1 MKLVFATHNDH
12 KLQELKKLLPKTIEL
27 VSLNDI
33 NCTEEIP
40 ETADTLKEN
49 SLLKAKY
56 VYENYKLNC
65 FADDSGLET
74 EALHGAPGV
83 YSARYAGEHKSDED
97 NNQKLLAEL
106 KNEKNRHACFK
117 SVITLIL
124 DGKEHVFEGVIR
136 GEILHEKL
144 GTQGFGYDPLFKP
157 TGQSKTFA
165 QMSIEEKIKIS
176 HRALAVNKLVDFL
189 KQEVL

>member
-1 MKLVFATHNDH
+1 MRLVFATHNDH
-12 KLQELKKLLPKTIEL
+12 KLQELKKLLPGSIDL

-33 NCTEEIP
+33 DCTEEIP

-56 VYENYKLNC
+56 VYEKYKLNC

-97 NNQKLLAEL
+97 NNLKLLAEL
-106 KNEKNRHACFK
+106 KNEKNRNACFK

-124 DGKEHVFEGVIR
+124 DGKEHFFEGVIR

-157 TGQSKTFA
+157 TGHSKTFA
-165 QMSIEEKIKIS
+165 EMSIDEKIKIS

-189 KQEVL
+189 KQNNQ